1 MYICNNKLKGS
12 KMFSKAVNF
21 KRYRLWSQ
29 AQTFKNLLT
38 LFFLPVC
45 SICIAQISSIS
56 NGYWSNASTWNG
68 GVIPD
73 STDSVTINHFIIYDN
88 NLLIESGGS
97 VTINNG
103 GTLCGQ
109 GTFQVM
115 CGGYCYNYGTING
128 NVIKLTDGFNN
139 GSVHAL
145 TAYYVS
151 PCLGAFPVGAFS
163 VGVPFTCSFTGENEA
178 YLIKEIHLFPNPI
191 SDHLNISASN
201 NEELEIILYDI
212 NLTKLIQQTFNNSIS
227 LNTSQLNNGIYIY
240 KLRNKNG
247 TLKEGKV
254 IKQ

>member
-1 MYICNNKLKGS
+1 M
-12 KMFSKAVNF
+12 
-21 KRYRLWSQ
+21 KRLRKKIHELWSQ
-29 AQTFKNLLT
+29 PQILNFFFT
-38 LFFLPVC
+38 LFFLPAY
-45 SICIAQISSIS
+45 SICIAQISSVS

-68 GVIPD
+68 GIVPS
-73 STDSVTINHFIIYDN
+73 STDSITINHFVIYNN

-115 CGGYCYNYGTING
+115 CGGYFYNYGTING

-139 GSVHAL
+139 GWVHAL
-145 TAYYVS
+145 TIYNVA
-151 PCLGAFPVGAFS
+151 PCLASFPLGGFS
-163 VGVPFTCSFTGENEA
+163 VGVPFTCNFTGENEA
-178 YLIKEIHLFPNPI
+178 SLINPIHVFPNPI
-191 SDHLNISASN
+191 FDHLNISATSN
-201 NEELEIILYDI
+201 ETLEIILYDI
-212 NLTKLIQQTFNNSIS
+212 NLTELMQETFINSIS

-247 TLKEGKV
+247 TFKEGKV